1 VANTGWTANVP
12 DSVMVCDLNGII
24 LEMNDKA
31 AEMYRKYGGMELVGK
46 NLFDCHPEPARGK
59 LKRLLETG
67 DRNIYTIEKNGIRKM
82 IYQVP
87 WYQDGR
93 RSGMIELS
101 FEFPADLPHFVR
113 K

>member
-1 VANTGWTANVP
+1 
-12 DSVMVCDLNGII
+12 MVCDLNGII

-67 DRNIYTIEKNGIRKM
+67 IAIFIPLRKTAF
-82 IYQVP
+82 
-87 WYQDGR
+87 GR
-93 RSGMIELS
+93 
-101 FEFPADLPHFVR
+101 
-113 K
+113 